1 MRLHTSRTHNLHLF
15 FQSETAAQNVRL
27 SFCCSLFRL
36 LLLNAYKSYPSSKC
50 TRECTT
56 MRFKATPTAFFIG
69 LKMNH
74 RAITEQNNSC
84 LSQVENL
91 CCCPIQQK
99 QKSRGVITASLD
111 FFVRIAQAVHNLL
124 MLCDSPRIYSTY
136 WGLVI
141 LQTKHLRHFHF
152 YQELLFVQE
161 VLHQFPRIPLSIH
174 H

>member
-1 MRLHTSRTHNLHLF
+1 MRNSYTYQVYAVNK
-15 FQSETAAQNVRL
+15 
-27 SFCCSLFRL
+27 SLFRL

-152 YQELLFVQE
+152 YQELFIIYFAVFLKIKAPRAKRPKTPLF
-161 VLHQFPRIPLSIH
+161 LTKTPRKNRL
-174 H
+174 